1 MGGRATGLY
10 PSEVPRSGRAFFV
23 PEVSK
28 LKIMAG
34 RTSFGLALIIVA
46 GLAPSCA
53 HRKVAT
59 APPVVVQPPATK
71 DIEALI
77 ERGCFRCLT
86 QALGLAK
93 ERGLRQLA
101 FEAATLL
108 TLRANELGMPKQEWL
123 TQARELAD
131 GDPTRTLYLD
141 IVAVVPPDP
150 LSGQRDDL
158 LVETQV
164 RNRSQTLL
172 PLWRDLLRVA
182 TASPPFRQYL
192 DLTLV
197 CQVDTSRER
206 IDRLNELSAAVGDVP
221 LLRYRV
227 GICNGRFTRDNI
239 ASLTAVQSADP
250 EFVDID
256 YPMGRLLLE
265 KTESENQEEALRRLQ
280 SAAAAFP
287 TSVSIALSIGNVYQ
301 SWEEWASALAAF
313 DTTLT
318 LMPTHPDAQLGRT
331 ISLSQLVR
339 HQEAIDAA
347 TKLIDGGRWHL
358 GQAFYWRAWNH
369 YNLNENDRARTDAD
383 RTRTLMVNSAVFLL
397 SGLIEWKAP
406 RLPSA
411 EKEFEQSVAMDFG
424 QCLAALYLG
433 GVRIEQSKD
442 LAAMAALQQSRQCY
456 DLTIAVHRAAIE
468 KINSGPGT
476 PTSKARGV
484 AREERVIAD
493 AERRREQAIKTIDA
507 LTLRQKQTSAQPSR

>member
-1 MGGRATGLY
+1 MAPWNTWKVAVLLVTGMA
-10 PSEVPRSGRAFFV
+10 SAF
-23 PEVSK
+23 
-28 LKIMAG
+28 
-34 RTSFGLALIIVA
+34 
-46 GLAPSCA
+46 CA
-53 HRKVAT
+53 HPKTIAK
-59 APPVVVQPPATK
+59 APGPVQPPVTR

-93 ERGLRQLA
+93 ERQLRQLA

-108 TLRANELGMPKQEWL
+108 TLRANELGMAKQEWL

-131 GDPTRTLYLD
+131 GDATRTLYLD
-141 IVAVVPPDP
+141 MIAAVPPDP

-158 LVETQV
+158 LVETQF

-172 PLWRDLLRVA
+172 PMWRDMLGVA
-182 TASPPFRQYL
+182 TASPAFRQYL

-206 IDRLNELSAAVGDVP
+206 IDRLNQLSAAADVP
-221 LLRYRV
+221 LLRYRL

-239 ASLTAVQSADP
+239 ASLRAVQSADP
-250 EFVDID
+250 EFVDVD
-256 YPMGRLLLE
+256 YPMGRFLLE
-265 KTESENQEEALRRLQ
+265 NTESADQDEALRRFQ
-280 SAAAAFP
+280 AAAAAFP

-313 DTTLT
+313 DNTLT

-331 ISLSQLVR
+331 ISLSQLAR
-339 HQEAIDAA
+339 HQDAIDAA
-347 TKLIDGGRWHL
+347 TKLIEGGRWHL
-358 GQAFYWRAWNH
+358 GQAYYWRAWNH
-369 YNLNENDRARTDAD
+369 YNLNDTERARADAD

-442 LAAMAALQQSRQCY
+442 LEAMAALQQSRQCY
-456 DLTIAVHRAAIE
+456 DLSIAVHRAAIE

-476 PTSKARGV
+476 PTSRARGV

-493 AERRREQAIKTIDA
+493 AERRREQAIKTSDA
-507 LTLRQKQTSAQPSR
+507 LKLRQKQTSAQPSR

>member
-1 MGGRATGLY
+1 
-10 PSEVPRSGRAFFV
+10 
-23 PEVSK
+23 
-28 LKIMAG
+28 MAG
-34 RTSFGLALIIVA
+34 RTSLAFALIIVA
-46 GLAPSCA
+46 GLALSCA
-53 HRKVAT
+53 SRKVAT
-59 APPVVVQPPATK
+59 VAPVVPPATK

-93 ERGLRQLA
+93 ERELRQLA

-131 GDPTRTLYLD
+131 GDPTRALYLD
-141 IVAVVPPDP
+141 MVAAVPPDP

-158 LVETQV
+158 LAETQL

-172 PLWRDLLRVA
+172 PMWRDMLGAA
-182 TASPPFRQYL
+182 TASSAFRQYL

-206 IDRLNELSAAVGDVP
+206 IDRFNQLNAALADVP
-221 LLRYRV
+221 LLRYRA
-227 GICNGRFTRDNI
+227 GICNTRFTRDNI
-239 ASLTAVQSADP
+239 AALTAVQSADP
-250 EFVDID
+250 EFVDVD
-256 YPMGRLLLE
+256 YPMGRLLLDN
-265 KTESENQEEALRRLQ
+265 TDAQNQDEALRRFQ

-313 DTTLT
+313 DTTLA

-331 ISLSQLVR
+331 ISLSQLAR
-339 HQEAIDAA
+339 HQDAIDAA
-347 TKLIDGGRWHL
+347 TTLIAGGRWHL
-358 GQAFYWRAWNH
+358 GQAFYWRAWNY
-369 YNLNENDRARTDAD
+369 YNLNENDRARADAD

-411 EKEFEQSVAMDFG
+411 EKEFEQSLVMDFG
-424 QCLAALYLG
+424 QCLGALYLG
-433 GVRIEQSKD
+433 GVRTELSKD
-442 LAAMAALQQSRQCY
+442 LEAIAALQQSRQCY
-456 DLTIAVHRAAIE
+456 DLSIAVHRAAIE
-468 KINSGPGT
+468 KISNGSGT
-476 PTSKARGV
+476 PASKARGV

-507 LTLRQKQTSAQPSR
+507 LKLRQKQTSAQPSR

>member
-1 MGGRATGLY
+1 
-10 PSEVPRSGRAFFV
+10 
-23 PEVSK
+23 
-28 LKIMAG
+28 MAG
-34 RTSFGLALIIVA
+34 RTWLAFALIFVA
-46 GLAPSCA
+46 GLASSCA
-53 HRKVAT
+53 SRKVAT
-59 APPVVVQPPATK
+59 VAPVAPPTTK

-108 TLRANELGMPKQEWL
+108 TLRANELGMPKQAWL
-123 TQARELAD
+123 TQAVELAD
-131 GDPTRTLYLD
+131 GDATRRLYLD
-141 IVAVVPPDP
+141 MVAVVPPDP

-158 LVETQV
+158 LAEAQL

-172 PLWRDLLRVA
+172 PMWRDMLGVA
-182 TASPPFRQYL
+182 TASRAFRQYL

-206 IDRLNELSAAVGDVP
+206 VDRFNQLSAALADVP
-221 LLRYRV
+221 LLRYRA
-227 GICNGRFTRDNI
+227 GTCNTRFTRDSI
-239 ASLTAVQSADP
+239 ASLTTVQAADP
-250 EFVDID
+250 EFVDVD
-256 YPMGRLLLE
+256 YPMGRFLLDN
-265 KTESENQEEALRRLQ
+265 TDSQNQDEALRRFQ

-313 DTTLT
+313 DRTLA

-331 ISLSQLVR
+331 ISLSQLAR
-339 HQEAIDAA
+339 HQDAIDAA
-347 TKLIDGGRWHL
+347 TTLIAGGRWHL
-358 GQAFYWRAWNH
+358 GQAFYWRAWNY
-369 YNLNENDRARTDAD
+369 YNLNENDRARADAD

-411 EKEFEQSVAMDFG
+411 EKEFEQSIAMDFG
-424 QCLAALYLG
+424 QCLGALYLG
-433 GVRIEQSKD
+433 GVRTELSKD
-442 LAAMAALQQSRQCY
+442 LEAIAALQQARQCY
-456 DLTIAVHRAAIE
+456 DLSIAVRRAAIE
-468 KINSGPGT
+468 KINNGSGT

-507 LTLRQKQTSAQPSR
+507 LKLRQKQSSAQPSR

>member
-1 MGGRATGLY
+1 
-10 PSEVPRSGRAFFV
+10 
-23 PEVSK
+23 
-28 LKIMAG
+28 MAG
-34 RTSFGLALIIVA
+34 RTSVGLALVIVA
-46 GLAPSCA
+46 GLASSCA
-53 HRKVAT
+53 PRKVAT
-59 APPVVVQPPATK
+59 APPVVQPPATK

-123 TQARELAD
+123 TQARELGD

-141 IVAVVPPDP
+141 MVAVVPPDP

-172 PLWRDLLRVA
+172 PMWRDMLGVA
-182 TASPPFRQYL
+182 TASRPFRQYL
-192 DLTLV
+192 DLTLA

-347 TKLIDGGRWHL
+347 TRLIDGGRWHL

-369 YNLNENDRARTDAD
+369 YNLNDNDRARTDAD

-442 LAAMAALQQSRQCY
+442 LEAMAALQQSRQCY

-493 AERRREQAIKTIDA
+493 AERRREQAITTIDA
-507 LTLRQKQTSAQPSR
+507 LKRRQKQTSAQPSR

>member
-1 MGGRATGLY
+1 VL
-10 PSEVPRSGRAFFV
+10 
-23 PEVSK
+23 
-28 LKIMAG
+28 L
-34 RTSFGLALIIVA
+34 VA
-46 GLAPSCA
+46 GMASAFCA
-53 HRKVAT
+53 HPKTT
-59 APPVVVQPPATK
+59 AQTPGPFRPPATR

-77 ERGCFRCLT
+77 ERGCFRCLV
-86 QALGLAK
+86 QALGLAR
-93 ERGLRQLA
+93 EREVRQLA

-108 TLRANELGMPKQEWL
+108 TLRANELGMARREWL

-131 GDPTRTLYLD
+131 GDSTRSLYLD
-141 IVAVVPPDP
+141 MVAAVPPDP

-172 PLWRDLLRVA
+172 PVWRDMLGVA
-182 TASPPFRQYL
+182 TASPAFRQYL

-206 IDRLNELSAAVGDVP
+206 IDRLNQLSAAVGDVP
-221 LLRYRV
+221 LLRYRL

-239 ASLTAVQSADP
+239 ASLRAVQSADP

-265 KTESENQEEALRRLQ
+265 NTESADQDEALRRFQ
-280 SAAAAFP
+280 AAAAAFP

-313 DTTLT
+313 DNTLT

-331 ISLSQLVR
+331 ISLSQLAR

-347 TKLIDGGRWHL
+347 TKLIEGGRWHL
-358 GQAFYWRAWNH
+358 GQAYYWRAWNH
-369 YNLNENDRARTDAD
+369 YNLNENERARADAN

-406 RLPSA
+406 RLLSA

-424 QCLAALYLG
+424 QCLGALYLG
-433 GVRIEQSKD
+433 GVRTELSKD
-442 LAAMAALQQSRQCY
+442 LEAIAALQQSRQCY
-456 DLTIAVHRAAIE
+456 DLSIAVHRAAIE
-468 KINSGPGT
+468 KINGGPGT

-493 AERRREQAIKTIDA
+493 AERRREQAITTSDA
-507 LTLRQKQTSAQPSR
+507 LKRRQKQTSAQPSR

>member
-1 MGGRATGLY
+1 
-10 PSEVPRSGRAFFV
+10 
-23 PEVSK
+23 
-28 LKIMAG
+28 MAG
-34 RTSFGLALIIVA
+34 RTSLAFALVFVA
-46 GLAPSCA
+46 GLASSCA
-53 HRKVAT
+53 SRKVAT
-59 APPVVVQPPATK
+59 VAPVVPPATK

-86 QALGLAK
+86 QALRLAK
-93 ERGLRQLA
+93 ERDLRQLA

-123 TQARELAD
+123 TQAVELAD
-131 GDPTRTLYLD
+131 GDATRTLYLEM
-141 IVAVVPPDP
+141 VAAVPPDP

-158 LVETQV
+158 LAETQL

-172 PLWRDLLRVA
+172 PMWRDMLGAA
-182 TASPPFRQYL
+182 TASQAFRQYL

-206 IDRLNELSAAVGDVP
+206 IDRFNQLSAASADLP
-221 LLRYRV
+221 LLRYRA
-227 GICNGRFTRDNI
+227 GICNTRFTRDSI
-239 ASLTAVQSADP
+239 ASLTAVQSGDP
-250 EFVDID
+250 EFVDVD
-256 YPMGRLLLE
+256 YPIGRLLLDN
-265 KTESENQEEALRRLQ
+265 TDSQNQDEALRRFQ

-301 SWEEWASALAAF
+301 SWEEWANALAAF
-313 DTTLT
+313 DKTLT

-331 ISLSQLVR
+331 ISLSQLAR

-347 TKLIDGGRWHL
+347 TKLIAGGRWHL

-369 YNLNENDRARTDAD
+369 YNLNDNDRARADAD

-411 EKEFEQSVAMDFG
+411 EREFEQSVAMDFG
-424 QCLAALYLG
+424 QCLGALYLG
-433 GVRIEQSKD
+433 GVRTELSKD
-442 LAAMAALQQSRQCY
+442 LEAIAALQQSRQCY
-456 DLTIAVHRAAIE
+456 DLSIAVHRAAIE
-468 KINSGPGT
+468 KINNGSGT
-476 PTSKARGV
+476 PASKARGV

-507 LTLRQKQTSAQPSR
+507 LKLRQKQTSAQPSR